1 MQVKKFEARSMKEA
15 LDMIK
20 TSLGPEAI
28 ILNAKDIRSGFG
40 LAGEK
45 SVEVTAAVSEEMLRK
60 KALAENKLNQSNRE
74 RYVGSPAKKQKEFI
88 DRIFEKQRREQE
100 QKMRTITSTP
110 YIDIGDSDQ
119 QSWSTSSLDAGF
131 EEVQAQQDVSIRS
144 PQAIEE
150 AQAEKRIRGAAARAL
165 DGAMDFFKEERHQE
179 APVQASRSAAEDSA
193 EVDNDEILRLRR
205 EIHRLKKV
213 VKNFQQV
220 PQTFTTLHPGADEG
234 IPFELSFMYEK
245 LQRVGVGK
253 AFVVKALKELERVL
267 PREKLKKKA
276 FVSAWMAKYILDH
289 TKVADNRTVN
299 KYHVFVGPSGH
310 GKTASLVKLA
320 SHMVICEK
328 KSVAIV
334 TTDTRK
340 LGAAEQLKIYSQ
352 ILNVPFAVIRRK
364 QDWQI
369 LDQKLAK
376 VDAILVDSPGMNLKG
391 MNETDFLRDIMPPET
406 GGRSVHYVQSALA
419 RDEAAF
425 EIASRYKMLG
435 IDDVIFT
442 NIDETTHHG
451 IIFNFQQKFDIPL
464 HSFGIGTQIPEDFEP
479 ATKERVVDL
488 IFKLTNMRKQEAMD
502 E

>member
-1 MQVKKFEARSMKEA
+1 M
-15 LDMIK
+15 
-20 TSLGPEAI
+20 
-28 ILNAKDIRSGFG
+28 
-40 LAGEK
+40 
-45 SVEVTAAVSEEMLRK
+45 EVTAAVSEEMLRK
-60 KALAENKLNQSNRE
+60 KALAEKKLNQLNRD
-74 RYVGSPAKKQKEFI
+74 RYTVAPARKQKEFI
-88 DRIFEKQRREQE
+88 DRIFEQQRREQE
-100 QKMRTITSTP
+100 QKMRKITSTP
-110 YIDIGDSDQ
+110 YIDISDNDQ
-119 QSWSTSSLDAGF
+119 QTWSTSSLDAGF
-131 EEVQAQQDVSIRS
+131 EEVSAQAEQPGPV
-144 PQAIEE
+144 PQETEE
-150 AQAEKRIRGAAARAL
+150 VQAEKRIKGAAARAL
-165 DGAMDFFKEERHQE
+165 DGAMDFFREEEKERHAAAAVAAPATTTDGNGDQE
-179 APVQASRSAAEDSA
+179 DY
-193 EVDNDEILRLRR
+193 EVLRLKR
-205 EIHRLKKV
+205 EIHRLKKM

-245 LQRVGVGK
+245 LQRVGVSRD
-253 AFVVKALKELERVL
+253 FVVTALKEMEKSL
-267 PREKLKKKA
+267 PREKLKTKA
-276 FVSAWMAKYILDH
+276 FVSAWMAKYILNH
-289 TKVADNRTVN
+289 TKIAGNRTLN

-340 LGAAEQLKIYSQ
+340 LGSAEQLKIYAQ

-376 VDAILVDSPGMNLKG
+376 VDAILVDSPGMNLKA

-406 GGRSVHYVQSALA
+406 GGRSIHYVQSALA
-419 RDEAAF
+419 RDESAF
-425 EIASRYKMLG
+425 ETASRYKMLG

-442 NIDETTHHG
+442 KIDETTHHG

-488 IFKLTNMRKQEAMD
+488 IFKLTNMRKQEAAN

>member
-15 LDMIK
+15 LEMVK
-20 TSLGPEAI
+20 ANLGPEAI
-28 ILNAKDIRSGFG
+28 ILNAKDIRGGFG

-60 KALAENKLNQSNRE
+60 KALAEKKLNQVNRD
-74 RYVGSPAKKQKEFI
+74 RYSGAPAKKQKEFI
-88 DRIFEKQRREQE
+88 DRIFEQQRRERD
-100 QKMRTITSTP
+100 QKMRKITSTP
-110 YIDIGDSDQ
+110 YIDISDSDQ
-119 QSWSTSSLDAGF
+119 PSWVQELTPPQKVPTVPS
-131 EEVQAQQDVSIRS
+131 EETEGVQAK
-144 PQAIEE
+144 
-150 AQAEKRIRGAAARAL
+150 KRIKGAAARAF
-165 DGAMDFFKEERHQE
+165 DGAMDFFKEEETEQE
-179 APVQASRSAAEDSA
+179 KVLQTLGQRNEAAAEEEDY
-193 EVDNDEILRLRR
+193 EILRLKK
-205 EIHRLKKV
+205 EIYRLKKMV
-213 VKNFQQV
+213 RNFQHV

-245 LQRVGVGK
+245 LQRVGVRK
-253 AFVVKALKELERVL
+253 AFVVTALKELENAL
-267 PREKLKKKA
+267 SRERLKKKA

-289 TKVADNRTVN
+289 TRIAENRTLN

-340 LGAAEQLKIYSQ
+340 LGAAEQLKIYAQ

-376 VDAILVDSPGMNLKG
+376 VDAIFVDSPGMNLKAI
-391 MNETDFLRDIMPPET
+391 NETDFLRDIMPPET
-406 GGRSVHYVQSALA
+406 GGRSIHYVQSALA

-425 EIASRYKMLG
+425 EAASRYKMLG

-488 IFKLTNMRKQEAMD
+488 IFKLTNMRKQEAIN